1 MYIPRAFFNIW
12 MEERLILLL
21 AQIKKIDKKIPI
33 TFEIKDQTQY
43 LQLIIAR

>member
-1 MYIPRAFFNIW
+1 MKLPNKCW
-12 MEERLILLL
+12 SILL
-21 AQIKKIDKKIPI
+21 PI